1 MEIYF
6 IPGLGPA
13 PKWSSF
19 LENITEELEETK
31 NYSVYED
38 YKFLVHADLEKIG
51 AVNLIGTKYVK
62 PYMHGYFMD
71 WKLYKKLKQVSEPFA
86 YDKYVDDRQKE
97 KFNKMFG
104 ERIVVN
110 RGKKIKVNEQ
120 LVEEI
125 NKEHIADT
133 VMTDSRFDKLFKDK
147 NYEIDFTSEN
157 YKVKAKRKNRNGGLE
172 EELAEETGD
181 KEIVSEEKNTNAI
194 TNTSDKIVNPE
205 LIKLKEKLL
214 SKKRQ
219 KIDNLYS
226 NKEEV
231 MNKSLGNRLKET
243 DSEEEFDIINKINK
257 IENKNKAR
265 LDRKKQ
271 EMKPKIS
278 QNKNKN
284 LQNKRILANSSK
296 LAFSK
301 TK

>member
-51 AVNLIGTKYVK
+51 AVNLVGTKYVK

-125 NKEHIADT
+125 NKEHVADT

-172 EELAEETGD
+172 EELAEEIAD